1 MNYISAHRTVSGW
14 PFFCLLL
21 TLFTTSLAAQATFC
35 PPYPRAIDQAYVCVV
50 AKNGFQLE
58 LEQRATLHSPVRFV
72 FPGFALTPQLTIT
85 SLSIDFGDGL
95 GSRTITSGSTV
106 SVVYPTSNTQYT
118 LTYSVNIIGDGTSNT
133 WDGTIIY
140 QNNANPDVNYSSE
153 APDETWGDLTGNT
166 FTPPS
171 DAYPPGSTY
180 ALPAT
185 AGGLVHIK
193 YANADK
199 KMRKPFILV
208 EGFDPIITPANEYA
222 VNRPDGSLLGY
233 GSVRCG
239 WHPNYFIFN
248 ILSL

>member
-153 APDETWGDLTGNT
+153 APLALAYDTDASRFFLHECKPSLHLTDQTHILRDDE
-166 FTPPS
+166 
-171 DAYPPGSTY
+171 
-180 ALPAT
+180 
-185 AGGLVHIK
+185 
-193 YANADK
+193 
-199 KMRKPFILV
+199 
-208 EGFDPIITPANEYA
+208 
-222 VNRPDGSLLGY
+222 
-233 GSVRCG
+233 VR
-239 WHPNYFIFN
+239 IVQRTEQ
-248 ILSL
+248 